1 MRKMLLA
8 LVLVAVVCLT
18 AVSVSAADPGPI
30 QVSGQSADTSQQAAA
45 ASSATQTNPSNTNI
59 SIRVLSPGNDGNV
72 TQSNTAGSSA
82 AAGNASNTAQGSSQT
97 AGGSGAIQSS
107 NQSAS
112 TSQLAA
118 ALSLASQTGASNT
131 NVPIRVL
138 SPGNGGNVSQT
149 NAVGSRADAG
159 NAAGTSQTGT
169 QTAAGGSS
177 CGCSGSSAPIQT
189 ADQSASTDQ
198 DAAALSHATQVD
210 PSNTAVSVR
219 VLSPGDGGSVS
230 QANTVASSAAAGN
243 LAGTTQSSHQA
254 AGGAAPCGCSG
265 TAIQQA
271 DQSAETGQEAAALSA
286 AAQADP
292 SNEASPVRV
301 GSTGND
307 GAVRQQNA
315 AGSSATALNGAA
327 TSQQGSQSAGS
338 GNAIQIATQDASTA
352 QGALAASAAAQLG
365 ASNDASPVRVHSPG
379 NGGSVTQSNA
389 VGSSAVA
396 GNLAGTTQN
405 GSQTAAGGTCRCD
418 GTAIQVLGQK
428 SDTDQGAIAASEALQ
443 LFGGHSECGCGGSSS
458 GNTASPVRV
467 GSHGDD
473 GTTSQANTVY
483 SSGAALNGASTRQ
496 NGTQSAAG
504 GGLQIQA
511 LGQQSETEQGAL
523 AASLAAQFGASNDAS
538 PVRVYSSGGGG
549 SVTQSNAAGSSA
561 LAGNGAETSQ
571 DGRQTIAGSSCGCG
585 SLPIQVAGQSARTL
599 QAAFGFSAAIQAHPS
614 NTSSPTRVYSGGG
627 GGSVWQAN
635 DALSRSDAL
644 DRALTRQG
652 VLQTA

>member
-8 LVLVAVVCLT
+8 LVLVAVTALT

-30 QVSGQSADTSQQAAA
+30 QVSGQSADTTQQAAA

-82 AAGNASNTAQGSSQT
+82 AAGNASNTTQGSSQT

-112 TSQLAA
+112 TGQLAA
-118 ALSLASQTGASNT
+118 ALSLASQSGASNT

-138 SPGNGGNVSQT
+138 SPGNDGNVSQT

-159 NAAGTSQTGT
+159 NAAGTSQTST
-169 QTAAGGSS
+169 QNAAGGSS
-177 CGCSGSSAPIQT
+177 CGCSGSSAPIQLS
-189 ADQSASTDQ
+189 DQSASTDQ
-198 DAAALSHATQVD
+198 DAAALSHATQID
-210 PSNTAVSVR
+210 PSNTSVSVR
-219 VLSPGDGGSVS
+219 VLSPGNDGNVS
-230 QANTVASSAAAGN
+230 QANTVGSSAVAGN
-243 LAGTTQSSHQA
+243 LAGTTQSSRQNA
-254 AGGAAPCGCSG
+254 AAAPCGCSG

-271 DQSAETGQEAAALSA
+271 DQSAETGQEAAGLSA

-301 GSTGND
+301 GSGGN
-307 GAVRQQNA
+307 GGSTRQENT
-315 AGSSATALNGAA
+315 AGSSAAALNGAA
-327 TSQQGSQSAGS
+327 TTQQGSQSAGS
-338 GNAIQIATQDASTA
+338 GSAIQIASQDASTA
-352 QGALAASAAAQLG
+352 QGALAASAALQHG
-365 ASNDASPVRVHSPG
+365 ASNDASPVRVDSPG
-379 NGGSVTQSNA
+379 NGGSVSQANT

-405 GSQTAAGGTCRCD
+405 ANQAAAGTCRCG
-418 GTAIQVLGQK
+418 GTGIQVLGQK
-428 SDTDQGAIAASEALQ
+428 SDTHQGAIGASEAIQ
-443 LFGGHSECGCGGSSS
+443 KFGERSPCGCGGSSG

-467 GSHGDD
+467 GSAGDD

-483 SSGAALNGASTRQ
+483 SSAGALNGASTKQ
-496 NGTQSAAG
+496 DGSQSEAG

-511 LGQQSETEQGAL
+511 LGQQADTKQGAL
-523 AASLAAQFGASNDAS
+523 AASLAAQLGASNDAS
-538 PVRVYSSGGGG
+538 PVRVYSPGGGG
-549 SVTQSNAAGSSA
+549 SVSQSNTAGSSA
-561 LAGNGAETSQ
+561 KAGNGAETRQ
-571 DGRQTIAGSSCGCG
+571 DGRQTIAGSPCGCGG
-585 SLPIQVAGQSARTL
+585 SLPIQVAGQQARTL
-599 QAAFGFSAAIQAHPS
+599 QDAFGLSAALQAHPS
-614 NTSSPTRVYSGGG
+614 NTSSPTSVKSGGG

-635 DALSRSDAL
+635 ADSSRGDAL

-652 VLQTA
+652 VMQTS